1 MKKFFARP
9 VILPP
14 GYNQHLF
21 FVKVLTVFFFLS
33 GILDSYAS
41 EEVDYYSYI
50 RSYYD
55 FEVNGIYYN
64 ILSESEKTVEVT
76 YKERLEIDGSSTD
89 PIYRCAYRQ
98 RVIIPQTVTHNGIT
112 YRVTRIGDHAFQNSG
127 NVDDSYGFITYD
139 HLTGL
144 YDIYIPEGIEE
155 IGESAVRDCRSLNLV
170 ILPKT
175 VKSIGKLAFGSLP
188 PSHVIVLLGETPP
201 NIYDSFVNVGVRPI
215 FIVPQKSHYLSD
227 DSWAKYSERIFELIT
242 PKNSAFTY
250 NGKTHEFEW
259 TDNSGQLSELLW
271 GKFELNLLSDT
282 VLKSCN
288 AGTYSEIISYE
299 FVVPRYSTYKVQGSF
314 TYNYTINKAPLHLG
328 IKDADRVYGD
338 ENPEFTYSSI
348 SGFIDGEGIANLD
361 SKPQLSTTATVKS
374 DVGEYPISA
383 IVEAQNYEFDGKC
396 GTLTVTPAP
405 LDVTVCNAERMY
417 GESNP
422 EFEVS
427 YKGLKGKDILNPPT
441 GNFQFN
447 TSADLKSNVGNYPVE
462 VVGGNLHNYTPTYH
476 SGNLKITGAK
486 LLLSGIDAEKIYGNE
501 NPSFQY
507 AASGFKFP
515 EDKLSTEPSFS
526 CNADIYSTPGQYP
539 ISLSGAEAQ
548 NYNIEYK
555 HGILSVQKRELTA
568 SIGHYKM
575 HYGEDV
581 PDFFVNYNGF
591 VNRENYTD
599 IDVPASIE
607 IWCDNP
613 EKPDAGAWYVVPH
626 SAEDDHYTFKY
637 EYGTLEVYKANQS
650 IEWGEMH
657 EDCLVGDQFELTA
670 VASTGLP
677 VSYKVND
684 GRIAS
689 IYSIGNTYYL
699 DCIAPGE
706 VVITATQ
713 AGNNNYAPVS
723 DEKRLT
729 ISEESS
735 IGEITISESDL
746 DSPIYNMQ
754 GIQVKNLIKGQI
766 YIKNGKKFIAK

>member
-9 VILPP
+9 VVLPP
-14 GYNQHLF
+14 GHNQHLF
-21 FVKVLTVFFFLS
+21 LVKVLTVFFFLF
-33 GILDSYAS
+33 GISYSHAS
-41 EEVDYYSYI
+41 AQDVYYSEI

-64 ILSESEKTVEVT
+64 IISESEKTVEVT
-76 YKERLEIDGSSTD
+76 YKERLEINGDTSF
-89 PIYRCAYRQ
+89 PVYRCTYWQGVTVPR
-98 RVIIPQTVTHNGIT
+98 TVTHNGVT
-112 YRVTRIGDHAFQNSG
+112 YRITRIGDYAFANKL
-127 NVDDSYGFITYD
+127 SYDTDFVTHEHLNGLWDIT
-139 HLTGL
+139 
-144 YDIYIPEGIEE
+144 IPEGIEE
-155 IGESAVRDCRSLNLV
+155 IGEGAFMGCRALRYI

-175 VKSIGKLAFGSLP
+175 IKSIGCAAFSSIDPLN
-188 PSHVIVLLGETPP
+188 VFILLSETPP
-201 NIYDSFVNVGVRPI
+201 NTDRDFKVDHPYI
-215 FIVPQKSHYLSD
+215 FIVPQKSPYLSD
-227 DSWAKYSERIFELIT
+227 DSWAQYSEEIFELIT
-242 PKNSAFTY
+242 PKNSIFAY

-259 TDNSGQLSELLW
+259 TDNSEQLYELTYDYF
-271 GKFELNLLSDT
+271 KVNLLSDV

-288 AGTYSEIISYE
+288 AGAYSEIIPYE
-299 FVVPRYSTYKVQGSF
+299 LELLHYKVQGSF
-314 TYNYTINKAPLHLG
+314 TYNYTINKAPLHLD
-328 IKDADRVYGD
+328 IKDANRVYGD

>member
-9 VILPP
+9 VVLPP
-14 GYNQHLF
+14 GHNQHLF
-21 FVKVLTVFFFLS
+21 LVKVLAAFLCLL
-33 GILDSYAS
+33 GTIESYA
-41 EEVDYYSYI
+41 
-50 RSYYD
+50 YD
-55 FEVNGIYYN
+55 FEDNGIFYN
-64 ILSESEKTVEVT
+64 IISKSEKTVEVT
-76 YKERLEIDGSSTD
+76 YKQKYIGWENYLGND
-89 PIYRCAYRQ
+89 PSYRCTYEQ
-98 RVIIPQTVTHNGIT
+98 IVKIPKYVQYEGVS
-112 YRVTRIGDHAFQNSG
+112 YSVKRIGDYAFANTVP
-127 NVDDSYGFITYD
+127 NDDYDTALEFNYVTNEHLYGFQCIEMA
-139 HLTGL
+139 
-144 YDIYIPEGIEE
+144 EGIEE
-155 IGESAVRDCRSLNLV
+155 IEEKAFFGCKGLYRIV
-170 ILPKT
+170 LPKT
-175 VKSIGKLAFGSLP
+175 IRTIGDFAFTGVPHGCMIIMPYEMPQSYNLN
-188 PSHVIVLLGETPP
+188 SGLF
-201 NIYDSFVNVGVRPI
+201 NRSFL
-215 FIVPQKSHYLSD
+215 FIVPQK
-227 DSWAKYSERIFELIT
+227 KNYSEDKCWASVSSSIYEIVTILSSEFD
-242 PKNSAFTY
+242 Y
-250 NGKTHEFEW
+250 NGHRHDIKKESMFDSAHDFGGMTLEIKLSSDSTQAFKAGIYTDTIYYEFREKWW
-259 TDNSGQLSELLW
+259 TDW
-271 GKFELNLLSDT
+271 FK
-282 VLKSCN
+282 
-288 AGTYSEIISYE
+288 
-299 FVVPRYSTYKVQGSF
+299 GSF

-507 AASGFKFP
+507 AAYGFKFP